1 MVYEISAESLLSKN
15 KLGKTQ
21 ARAKGIMNKQEKL
34 LKIISDLTEL
44 TTNFGGDDEIGTFDT
59 LNYHLNCL
67 IKLASLIRVGK

>member
-1 MVYEISAESLLSKN
+1 MLSKN

-34 LKIISDLTEL
+34 LKIIGDLTEL
-44 TTNFGGDDEIGTFDT
+44 TTDFGGDDEIGTFDT

-67 IKLASLIRVGK
+67 IKLVSLIKVSK

>member
-1 MVYEISAESLLSKN
+1 VPTHCYLQN

-21 ARAKGIMNKQEKL
+21 ARAKRNYMNKQEKL

-44 TTNFGGDDEIGTFDT
+44 TTDFGGDDEIGTFDT

-67 IKLASLIRVGK
+67 IKLASLIKVGK